1 MRRDRTLSFTFFT
14 GKMLKK
20 TTSTKFSTREEIPL
34 HPPLAKEE
42 RGGFADW
49 AIRKQCKSQIC
60 LVSFLLLLL
69 WACSREKTTA
79 GKIEPPLVRDAEVA
93 VVQPESLPDSVDF
106 AGTVIAEKT
115 TVLSS
120 KTVGT
125 IVAVMAKEGDRV
137 KKGQPLI
144 EIDARDY
151 RADLHA
157 AQAALE
163 EANSAAKAAD
173 SAITSAREQ
182 KNLAAATF
190 KRYEPLVAKG
200 SVTPQE
206 FDEVRT
212 KRSIAEAELA
222 RAEDNLRAAHAR
234 RKAAEAKVAY
244 AQSLLSYTTIVS
256 PFDGAVT
263 AKSADIGA
271 LAAPGTPLM
280 TVEQRGPYRLEVQ
293 VGETWLSRIKLG
305 MAVRVVIDAINANL
319 SGKVNEIVPAG
330 DPQSRT
336 FAIRI
341 GLPAHT
347 LLHSGLYGKA
357 QIPLGMRDVLL
368 VPAASITERGQL
380 VSLYTVDD
388 TGLVHLRLVTP
399 GKHYDGKVE
408 VLSGLAPGDR
418 IVVGGVNKVVEGS
431 RVALPAAR

>member
-1 MRRDRTLSFTFFT
+1 MRSCKLLSICFTLF
-14 GKMLKK
+14 
-20 TTSTKFSTREEIPL
+20 
-34 HPPLAKEE
+34 
-42 RGGFADW
+42 
-49 AIRKQCKSQIC
+49 
-60 LVSFLLLLL
+60 LL
-69 WACSREKTTA
+69 WACSKEKKIS
-79 GKIEPPLVRDAEVA
+79 GDKIEQPLVRDAEVA
-93 VVQPESLPDSVDF
+93 LVRPETVPDSIEF

-151 RADLHA
+151 RAELQG

-163 EANSAAKAAD
+163 EANSAGGAAE
-173 SAITSAREQ
+173 SAVTSARGQ
-182 KNLAAATF
+182 KELAAATF
-190 KRYEPLVAKG
+190 KRYEPLLAKG

-206 FDEVRT
+206 FDEVRA
-212 KRSIAEAELA
+212 KHNIAEAELA
-222 RAEDNLRAAHAR
+222 RAEDNLRAARAR
-234 RKAAEAKVAY
+234 RKLAEAKIAS
-244 AQSLLSYTTIVS
+244 AQSLLSYTKIVS

-263 AKSADIGA
+263 AKSADIGT

-280 TVEQRGPYRLEVQ
+280 TVEQSGPYRLEVQ
-293 VGETWLSRIKLG
+293 VGETWLARVKLG
-305 MAVRVVIDAINANL
+305 MAVRVVIDAIKAEL
-319 SGKVNEIVPAG
+319 SGKINEIVPAG

-341 GLPAHT
+341 GLPSHS

-357 QIPLGMRDVLL
+357 QISFGTREVLL

-418 IVVGGVNKVVEGS
+418 IVVSGTNKVLEGS
-431 RVALPAAR
+431 RVALPAAH